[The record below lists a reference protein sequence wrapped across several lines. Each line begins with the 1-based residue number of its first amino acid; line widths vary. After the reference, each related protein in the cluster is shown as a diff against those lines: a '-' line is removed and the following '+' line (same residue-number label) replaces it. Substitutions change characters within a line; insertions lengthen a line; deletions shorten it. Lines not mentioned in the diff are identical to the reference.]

1 MKLKSLIMFSAAALA
16 FAACSNEEDMTAPA
30 GFSDGTG
37 AISVKVVNPATRTI
51 TDPSTGATIKVGG
64 GDITVKLFNAS
75 GAEIDQ
81 AVIPAAQVG
90 TATVKFWNVQDPGEI
105 TVSRNG
111 GVADYSTV
119 SIVAETP
126 AMQAEPELIP
136 VYGSTKAFTP
146 TSSNE
151 SPALADDDNIID
163 GDKTQEADKNK
174 KFQMYTATV
183 EMEIPV
189 ARLEVSGIKHIV
201 TGKHESDDC
210 KFATLSIDGV
220 YLDNVKPTGAG
231 VLTDY
236 LFEEGAGT
244 GVVAILKDAVD
255 AEHNDFML
263 ADAVWPADD
272 QVYAYNFYAPA
283 EDDAEATAASNPAFK
298 IYFKNATGSDEPVS
312 APRYAVI
319 ENYMDIEGNPVV
331 MKAGHIYR
339 VVGGELTD
347 ENITGDEGGETL
359 YGITVTVVEAT
370 WQAVDLTADWAE

>member
-1 MKLKSLIMFSAAALA
+1 MKLKSLIMFSAALMT
-16 FAACSNEEDMTAPA
+16 FAACSNEENMTAPA

-37 AISVKVVNPATRTI
+37 AITVKVVNPATRAI

-64 GDITVKLFNAS
+64 GDITVKLYNVS
-75 GAEIDQ
+75 GEEIDQ
-81 AVIPAAQVG
+81 AVIPAAEVG

-111 GVADYSTV
+111 GVADYSAV
-119 SIVAETP
+119 SIVETNP

-136 VYGSTKAFTP
+136 VYGSTKNFTL
-146 TSSNE
+146 TANNE
-151 SPALADDDNIID
+151 SPALDANDDIID
-163 GDKTQEADKNK
+163 GNNTQEADKDK

-201 TGKHESDDC
+201 TGDHESGEC
-210 KFATLSIDGV
+210 QFATLSIDGV

-231 VLTDY
+231 ALTDY
-236 LFEEGAGT
+236 VFEEGAGT
-244 GVVAILKDAVD
+244 GVVAILKDEVKD
-255 AEHNDFML
+255 QNDFMT
-263 ADAVWPADD
+263 ADAVWPAGGK
-272 QVYAYNFYAPA
+272 VYAYNFYAPA
-283 EDDAEATAASNPAFK
+283 EDDAEATTASNPAFK
-298 IYFKNATGSDEPVS
+298 IYFKTATGSDEPVS